1 MSAGPDLAPL
11 PETRGDFW
19 ALHPGAVFLNH
30 GSFGAC
36 PRPVLARQDS
46 LRMRLEANP
55 VRFFLRDVAPR
66 WEQARARVAREVGAR
81 AEDVVLVPNATFGVT
96 SVLRSL
102 ELEPGDQLL
111 TTDHAY
117 NAVRAALDEVA
128 RRARAAVVVAP
139 LPFPCTGPEAIVQR
153 VMDRVTSRTR
163 LAVLDHVT
171 SPSALVLPVER
182 LVPELQGRGVD
193 VLVDGAHAP
202 GMLELDLDRLGAAY
216 YTGNGHKWWCAP
228 KGVGFLHA
236 REDRQQGLL
245 PAVLSHGVNTED
257 ERPAFHRVF
266 DWLGTMDPTPAL
278 CLPTALDA
286 VGGLTPGGLP
296 AVRVRGQALARAAAR
311 HLAERLAVTRAGPEE
326 MLGSMVTLAL
336 PPDPAGAARWD
347 RSTRPVMVPQLQTDL
362 FEEYGVEV
370 VIGYWPRECERYLRI
385 SAAPYNSLGDYDTL
399 ADALLELEPSLA
411 G

>member
-1 MSAGPDLAPL
+1 MSTEPDLAPL
-11 PETRGDFW
+11 PAARGDFW

-36 PRPVLARQDS
+36 PKPVLARQDS

-66 WEQARARVAREVGAR
+66 WEQARARVAQEVRAR
-81 AEDVVLVPNATFGVT
+81 PEDVVLIPNATFGVT

-102 ELEPGDQLL
+102 ALEPGDQLL

-128 RRARAAVVVAP
+128 GRSRAEVVVAA
-139 LPFPCTGPEAIVQR
+139 LPFPCPGPEAVVQR
-153 VMDRVTSRTR
+153 VMDRVTDRTR
-163 LAVLDHVT
+163 LAVIDHVT
-171 SPSALVLPVER
+171 SPSAFLLPVER
-182 LVPELQGRGVD
+182 LVPELQQRGVD

-202 GMLELDLDRLGAAY
+202 GMLELDLDQLGAAY

-236 REDRQQGLL
+236 RRDRQDGLV
-245 PAVLSHGVNTED
+245 PAVLSHGLNTED
-257 ERPAFHRVF
+257 DRPSFHRLF
-266 DWLGTMDPTPAL
+266 DWLGTMDPTPSL
-278 CLPTALDA
+278 CLPAALDA

-296 AVRVRGQALARAAAR
+296 AVRARGRALARAAAR
-311 HLAERLAVTRAGPEE
+311 RLAERLAVTRACPEE
-326 MLGSMVTLAL
+326 MLGSMVTLEL
-336 PPDPAGAARWD
+336 PPDPTGAARWD
-347 RSTRPVMVPQLQTDL
+347 TSPRPLQVPQLQTDL
-362 FEEYGVEV
+362 FEQYGVEV
-370 VIGYWPRECERYLRI
+370 VLGYWPEAPARYLRI
-385 SAAPYNSLGDYDTL
+385 SAAPYNSLADYDTL

>member
-1 MSAGPDLAPL
+1 MSEVDLAPL
-11 PETRGDFW
+11 PASRGDFW

-66 WEQARARVAREVGAR
+66 WEQARARVARELIAR
-81 AEDVVLVPNATFGVT
+81 PEDVVLVPNATFGVT

-102 ELEPGDQLL
+102 ALDPGDQLL

-117 NAVRAALDEVA
+117 NAVRAALEEVA
-128 RRARAAVVVAP
+128 SRAGAEVVVAP
-139 LPFPCTGPEAIVQR
+139 LPFPCPDRDVVVER
-153 VMDRVTSRTR
+153 VMERVTERTR
-163 LAVLDHVT
+163 LAVIDHVT
-171 SPSALVLPVER
+171 SPSAFVLPVER
-182 LVPELQGRGVD
+182 LVPALQDRGVD

-202 GMLELDLDRLGAAY
+202 GMLELDLTSLGAAY

-236 REDRQQGLL
+236 REDRQEGLL
-245 PAVLSHGVNTED
+245 PAVYSHGLNTED
-257 ERPAFHRVF
+257 DRPPFHRVF

-286 VGGLTPGGLP
+286 VGGLAPGGLP
-296 AVRVRGQALARAAAR
+296 AVRTRGRALARAATR
-311 HLAERLAVTRAGPEE
+311 YLCERLRVKAACPEE
-326 MLGSMVTLAL
+326 MLGTMATLEL
-336 PPDPAGAARWD
+336 PPDPSGAARWD
-347 RSTRPVMVPQLQTDL
+347 TSPRPLQVPQLQTDL

-370 VIGYWPRECERYLRI
+370 VIGYWPREPQRYLRI
-385 SAAPYNSLGDYDTL
+385 SAAPYNSLQDYETL
-399 ADALLELEPSLA
+399 ADALLELEPSL
-411 G
+411 GS

>member
-1 MSAGPDLAPL
+1 MSTEIDLAPL
-11 PETRGDFW
+11 PATRSDFW

-36 PRPVLARQDS
+36 PKPVLARQDS

-66 WEQARARVAREVGAR
+66 WEQARARVAGELGAR
-81 AEDVVLVPNATFGVT
+81 AEDLVLVPNATFGVT

-117 NAVRAALDEVA
+117 NAVRAALEEVA
-128 RRARAAVVVAP
+128 RRARAEVVVAEIP
-139 LPFPCTGPEAIVQR
+139 YPCPGPEAVVQR
-153 VMDRVTSRTR
+153 VVDRVTERTR

-182 LVPELQGRGVD
+182 LVPELQARGVD

-202 GMLELDLDRLGAAY
+202 GMLELDLDALGAAY

-236 REDRQQGLL
+236 RADRQQGLV
-245 PAVLSHGVNTED
+245 PAVLSHGLNTED
-257 ERPAFHRVF
+257 DRPPFHRVF
-266 DWLGTMDPTPAL
+266 DWLGTMDPTPSL
-278 CLPTALDA
+278 CLPAALDA

-296 AVRVRGQALARAAAR
+296 SIRARGLALARTAAGR
-311 HLAERLAVTRAGPEE
+311 LAERLAVTRVAPED
-326 MLGSMVTLAL
+326 MLGSMVTLEL
-336 PPDPAGAARWD
+336 PDDPSGKARWD
-347 RSTRPVMVPQLQTDL
+347 ESPRPLRVPQLQTDL

-370 VIGYWPRECERYLRI
+370 VLGYWPTEPRRYLRI
-385 SAAPYNSLGDYDTL
+385 SAAPYNSLQDYDTL